1 MSQEHQE
8 KQIGWREFERSND
21 DVVKAENF
29 KISIKK
35 VFVRIGFNK
44 RDLAKPETIEKI
56 NRIKESYKAGRYV
69 RPIEVAL
76 DRNDGVSIVDGEC
89 RFTAL
94 NLANKELIAEG
105 KAPIEMMLC
114 IPFKGND
121 VDQLIHMVLGNEGEK
136 LTPLEVAEVVKKL
149 LNQHWSVEKICGGL
163 GYSRPWV
170 EKLDFLS
177 NVPEAVKRMIRADQI
192 SVDVAVSKVKQL
204 GGEKALIAL
213 QLLIDAS
220 TNKSDGTKTKVTAKS
235 TDSLP
240 KIGKKIAAKVHAVV
254 RSLPIFEIPA
264 EEFDDEGE
272 YSLKLSG
279 AAIKALMEMQSQL
292 QPKIDEKISE

>member
-1 MSQEHQE
+1 MTHQPQE

-29 KISIKK
+29 KISIEKI
-35 VFVRIGFNK
+35 FVRLGFNK
-44 RDLAKPETIEKI
+44 RDLAKPETVEKI

-94 NLANKELIAEG
+94 KLANTELIAEG

-121 VDQLIHMVLGNEGEK
+121 VDQLIHMV
-136 LTPLEVAEVVKKL
+136 VAEVVKKL
-149 LNQHWSVEKICGGL
+149 LNQHWSVEKICSGL

-204 GGEKALIAL
+204 GGEKAIAAL
-213 QLLIDAS
+213 QTLIDTVS
-220 TNKSDGTKTKVTAKS
+220 NKSDGTKMKITAKS
-235 TDSLP
+235 TDAMP
-240 KIGKKIAAKVHAVV
+240 KIGKKIAAKIHAVV
-254 RSLPIFEIPA
+254 KTLPVFETPA
-264 EEFDDEGE
+264 DEFQDDAE

-292 QPKIDEKISE
+292 QPKKIDTN